1 MEPPILENMEEDKEN
16 SFNFHTPDEIHPFPG
31 GPTSIRSAPVFEDAG
46 PMTHPMT
53 HPMSYEDFGSGIDK
67 RHARSSAIGTFGFNG
82 VSFES

>member
-1 MEPPILENMEEDKEN
+1 MEVEPPILENMEEDKEN

-46 PMTHPMT
+46 PM
-53 HPMSYEDFGSGIDK
+53 SYEDFGSGIDK